1 MISSTEKKNSASI
14 ACFLVSN
21 GADLYSKNLQGQRAV
36 DLCTDPHLMKALTK
50 CQCDYARYSIVYS
63 FVGEMCCVKLKL
75 HDKTKL
81 TAGAFK
87 MLNSLPKVL
96 LSFGAQLS
104 KY

>member
-1 MISSTEKKNSASI
+1 VFVLNCCKSCQKSPSFVFCSQAMLSSTEKKNSASI

-63 FVGEMCCVKLKL
+63 FVGEICCVK
-75 HDKTKL
+75 
-81 TAGAFK
+81 
-87 MLNSLPKVL
+87 
-96 LSFGAQLS
+96 
-104 KY
+104 